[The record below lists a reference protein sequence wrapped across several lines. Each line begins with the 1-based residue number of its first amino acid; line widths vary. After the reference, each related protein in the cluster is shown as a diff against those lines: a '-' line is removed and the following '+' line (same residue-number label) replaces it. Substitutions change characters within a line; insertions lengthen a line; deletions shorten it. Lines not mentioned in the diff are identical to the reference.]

1 MALII
6 DTLSCR
12 RGGRLVLSAVSA
24 RVEAGRA
31 LVLRGPNG
39 VGKTTLLRCLAG
51 FVPVSGGGATLNGEP
66 LAGDHEGVALA
77 GHLDAVKP
85 AMTVAETLRFWAA
98 LHGSDAEAA
107 LLAFDLAPLAERPAG
122 RLSAGQK
129 RRLGLARL
137 PLTRARLWLLDEP
150 TVALDTGAVAALLAL
165 LQGHLA
171 GGGIALVSTHQ
182 TLALDADTLTLAPP
196 SEDAHAADPFL
207 EGFET

>member
-1 MALII
+1 
-6 DTLSCR
+6 
-12 RGGRLVLSAVSA
+12 
-24 RVEAGRA
+24 
-31 LVLRGPNG
+31 
-39 VGKTTLLRCLAG
+39 
-51 FVPVSGGGATLNGEP
+51 
-66 LAGDHEGVALA
+66 
-77 GHLDAVKP
+77 
-85 AMTVAETLRFWAA
+85 
-98 LHGSDAEAA
+98 
-107 LLAFDLAPLAERPAG
+107 AFDLAPLAERPAG
-122 RLSAGQK
+122 SLSAGQK